1 MAPIAA
7 SSQSKSKLKA
17 FQYEQTVA
25 RPPATTDEADKE
37 NAPHHAVTA
46 PSQTSQMVPPPQPLS
61 QRSAGKDTRDCPQTP
76 LGRLPLTDL
85 LALGEDSCRGNL
97 NLTPIERVLWDN
109 TTMSSDPTNSIPARK
124 GRKRAHSSSPAS
136 SSQNETS
143 GHFAKRKEAVDLEA
157 LQKTLRT
164 PKVDP
169 ADDLW
174 TRYSLNTD
182 TIERQSPTARAK
194 GGFAHLMHSSSPQ
207 TPFSHVQKDSG
218 GLRRSL
224 TLSCIEWPVS
234 AAKRRK
240 RFHHGSQKNFAADND
255 IDEQSA
261 TNDRSKMSR
270 VSLLVDKIHDG
281 LVRPGTHAAAHSSS
295 EPAGSSPGTERNGT
309 PSSSGREDEFP
320 DQESQEAINAVVN
333 VLSQTSVD
341 ALESFTGPLILSNEE
356 IRNLGRADSS
366 DFDDDDLDL
375 EMMEDID
382 TKFEAERPAIRKS
395 PESNLPIPK
404 PPSKGT
410 EKEDDTKV
418 SFQSEGIPAT
428 MNLVPPNDDEFDDD
442 GSEIFAADLEDVC
455 AKYDSQVQQ
464 QPSQILGN
472 PQENR
477 THAKED
483 LLQGAKL
490 MHKKP
495 PTTVIEVLSDDEDFG
510 SDSDFEQ
517 IAAECADATQQQQAS
532 RSQSF
537 VRTGNFGLST

>member
-7 SSQSKSKLKA
+7 SSQSKSKLNA

-61 QRSAGKDTRDCPQTP
+61 QRSAGKGTRDCPQTP

-85 LALGEDSCRGNL
+85 LALGEDSCRGHL

-157 LQKTLRT
+157 LQKALRT

-194 GGFAHLMHSSSPQ
+194 GGFAHLMHSSSPH
-207 TPFSHVQKDSG
+207 TPVSHVQKDSG

-240 RFHHGSQKNFAADND
+240 RFHHGSQKNSVADND
-255 IDEQSA
+255 MDEQSG

-281 LVRPGTHAAAHSSS
+281 LVRPDTHAVAHSSS
-295 EPAGSSPGTERNGT
+295 EPAGSSPSTERGGA
-309 PSSSGREDEFP
+309 PSSSGRQDESP

-341 ALESFTGPLILSNEE
+341 ARESFTGPLILSNEE
-356 IRNLGRADSS
+356 IRDLSRADSS

-375 EMMEDID
+375 EMMENID
-382 TKFEAERPAIRKS
+382 TNIESERPAVRKS
-395 PESNLPIPK
+395 PESKTATTVSLPNI
-404 PPSKGT
+404 SK
-410 EKEDDTKV
+410 EEDHTKV
-418 SFQSEGIPAT
+418 SVPSKVFPAN
-428 MNLVPPNDDEFDDD
+428 MKLVPPNDDEFDDD

-455 AKYDSQVQQ
+455 AKYDSQVQR
-464 QPSQILGN
+464 QPVQIQGN
-472 PQENR
+472 AQENNA
-477 THAKED
+477 HIKED
-483 LLQGAKL
+483 LVQGAKSL
-490 MHKKP
+490 QKKP

-517 IAAECADATQQQQAS
+517 IAAECAEATQQQQAS
-532 RSQSF
+532 RSQSS